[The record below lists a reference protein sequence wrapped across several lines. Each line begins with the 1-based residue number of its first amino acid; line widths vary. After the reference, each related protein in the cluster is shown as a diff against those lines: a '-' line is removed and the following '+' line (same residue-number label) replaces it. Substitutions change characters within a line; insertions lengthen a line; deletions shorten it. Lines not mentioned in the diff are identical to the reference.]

1 MKIAH
6 LSLGLVVVAVV
17 AAQVGDPLAASGAQ
31 PTYQWAQQGGEQ
43 NDLVY
48 QLEEI
53 YSQISELEYRA
64 QFLSRPDQRADIMAA
79 ATSNKG
85 ELDAEATCSAGSKMI
100 QTALQEVVKA
110 ISNVQLPGFMP
121 IQTFLQKDVSD
132 VASKG
137 GSSSASG
144 TIMAIDSVLTMLKV
158 ISTASSGLFPPTI
171 TQELNNIKEGL
182 SNLLMC
188 SASVSVA
195 SIEQASCY
203 EIADLYRA
211 IVADVLA
218 NAPAIPADASEDLQR
233 YSAGTQAI
241 LQIISKNSI
250 AANNDALLNSRPVF
264 AAELLD
270 TYRTEMVRAGAKD
283 AVQSYAATSLSL
295 VIGSSNA
302 LEACLRIAANPAAAV
317 EDLNDE
323 LDALEDEDEEYEDDE
338 PEAAD
343 AAPQADDAAP
353 Q

>member
-1 MKIAH
+1 M
-6 LSLGLVVVAVV
+6 
-17 AAQVGDPLAASGAQ
+17 AASGAQ
-31 PTYQWAQQGGEQ
+31 STYQWAQQGEEQ

-64 QFLSRPDQRADIMAA
+64 QFLSRPDQRAEMEAA
-79 ATSNKG
+79 ATSDKG
-85 ELDAEATCSAGSKMI
+85 ELDAAASCSAGSKMI
-100 QTALQEVVKA
+100 QPALQEVVKA
-110 ISNVQLPGFMP
+110 ISNVQFPGFMP
-121 IQTFLQKDVSD
+121 IQNFLQKDMSD
-132 VASKG
+132 VASKD
-137 GSSSASG
+137 GSAKASG
-144 TIMAIDSVLTMLKV
+144 TILAIDSVLTMLKV
-158 ISTASSGLFPPTI
+158 VSTASSGMFPPTI
-171 TQELNNIKEGL
+171 MQALDTIKKGL

-188 SASVSVA
+188 PASVSAA

-250 AANNDALLNSRPVF
+250 AANNEALLSSRPVF

-270 TYRTEMVRAGAKD
+270 AYRTEMVRAGAKD
-283 AVQSYAATSLSL
+283 VVQSYAATSLSL

-302 LEACLRIAANPAAAV
+302 LEACLRIAADPAAAV

-323 LDALEDEDEEYEDDE
+323 LDELEYEDEADE
-338 PEAAD
+338 DDEDDETEAAE
-343 AAPQADDAAP
+343 AAPQAPAS
-353 Q
+353 